1 MAHLLPNVKQKFFDS
16 NGVALAGGKLYSYQ
30 AGTTTPL
37 ATYTDQGAGT
47 PNANPT
53 ILDANG
59 EASIWIS
66 SAAYKFVL
74 KDSDDNTLWTVD
86 NVSHVSTGALSLAM
100 LADGILTAD
109 SAGRLKMADGY
120 VNTDKLADNALAAT
134 AAGRGKLQ
142 DGFFSADSTGRAKF
156 ADSFINAAKIE
167 ADAVTTDKILAGNV
181 TFAKLDTDFIASAT
195 SATPALSDS
204 MLIGDASDSN
214 LVKRAT
220 LAQVGSMFSIGT
232 KRTMQY
238 LKNAGAATITN
249 SGFASAP
256 TTAGTLSS
264 QDTVTG
270 AWLRHTTA
278 ASAGSAGGF
287 VSSSYGIVRPGWL
300 PEMTAYVQWGD
311 GFNAGDGQIW
321 VGFMSASVDTS
332 INGRDQES
340 STAPAIAMAGF
351 YYGTATTVSD
361 YKGQWVPYTSNG
373 AAGVNNSTRTG
384 ALGSTAEKLKIV
396 FSSSTEVLF
405 YINEVL
411 VATHTATLPAEN
423 QALGFGIRITAGDA
437 AAVYL
442 EWSRV
447 EIRHV

>member
-16 NGVALAGGKLYSYQ
+16 NGVALAGGKLYSYE

-59 EASIWIS
+59 EASIWIG

-86 NVSHVSTGALSLAM
+86 NVSHISTGALSQAM

-134 AAGRGKLQ
+134 STGRGKMQ
-142 DGFFSADSTGRAKF
+142 DGFFTADSTGRAKF

-167 ADAVTTDKILAGNV
+167 ADAVTTDKILNGNV
-181 TFAKLDTDFIASAT
+181 TFAKLGTDFIASAT
-195 SATPALSDS
+195 SATPVFADS
-204 MLIGDASDSN
+204 ILICDASDSN
-214 LVKRAT
+214 LTKRST
-220 LAQVGSMFSIGT
+220 LTQVRTLLGVGT

-249 SGFASAP
+249 VGFASAP
-256 TTAGTLSS
+256 TTSGTLTS
-264 QDTVTG
+264 QDSSLG
-270 AWLRHTTA
+270 PWLRHTTA

-287 VSSSYGIVRPGWL
+287 VSSSYGIVRPYWQ
-300 PEMTAYVQWGD
+300 PEMFARVQMGD
-311 GFNAGDGQIW
+311 GFLLGDGSIF
-321 VGFMSASVDTS
+321 VGFMSASVDAS
-332 INGRDQES
+332 IGSRDQEGN
-340 STAPAIAMAGF
+340 TAPAIAMAGF
-351 YYGTATTVSD
+351 YYGTSVSPSF
-361 YKGQWVPYTSNG
+361 YRGQWVPYTSNG
-373 AAGVNNSTRTG
+373 AAGVGNSTRTG
-384 ALGSTAEKLKIV
+384 DLRNSNENLRIV
-396 FSSSTEVLF
+396 MSDTEVQF
-405 YINEVL
+405 YIDEVL
-411 VATHTATLPAEN
+411 VATHTTTLPASN
-423 QALGFGIRITAGDA
+423 QALGFGIRITAEDN